1 MDRRK
6 TLKTLLVGTLG
17 GAAVVGVGSCKNDST
32 GNLTDG
38 LATTAETGS
47 EEMYGRT
54 PAEKLHDQIVK
65 DTVYLNEAEL
75 SAIAVLCDII
85 LPATPTAGSAT
96 EAKVPEFIEFI
107 VKDLPAHQLP
117 IRGGLM
123 WLNSES
129 NRRYD
134 KIFTDLS
141 EEERMAII
149 DDIAYPDP
157 DQKYPERA
165 PGINFFRRMRNLTLT
180 GYYTTRMGFDDLGYQ
195 GNFPNIWDGVPAEI
209 LKEHDVDYDPEWLA
223 KCVDQEKRMDMA
235 EWNEEGDLL
244 T

>member
-6 TLKTLLVGTLG
+6 TIKTLLVGTLG
-17 GAAVVGVGSCKNDST
+17 GAAAVGVGGCKNEST
-32 GNLTDG
+32 D
-38 LATTAETGS
+38 ATETTVETGS
-47 EEMYGRT
+47 DGLYGRT
-54 PAEKLHDQIVK
+54 PEEILWDEEVNRE
-65 DTVYLNEAEL
+65 VYFNESEL
-75 SAIAVLCDII
+75 GIIAILCDII
-85 LPATPTAGSAT
+85 LPATPTAGSAS

-123 WLNSES
+123 WLNSEA
-129 NRRYD
+129 NRRYQ
-134 KIFTDLS
+134 KIFTALS
-141 EEERMAII
+141 DSEQLTII

-157 DQKYPERA
+157 DNKYPERA

-195 GNFPNIWDGVPAEI
+195 GNFPNVWDGVPAEV
-209 LKEHDVDYDPEWLA
+209 LKDHDVDYDPEWLA
-223 KCVDQEKRMDMA
+223 KCVDQEKRMEVA
-235 EWNEEGDLL
+235 EWDEEGNLL